1 MANDPNSNNARS
13 SSPAISTTSSSSSAL
28 SSLPR
33 TPTPPT
39 EELRLISTLHDA
51 QHEVFCT
58 HTDICDC
65 PMHASWPDGATA
77 EEVKEEV
84 KMFPHWSEWALG
96 AWRFPV
102 SAERE
107 SLRLE
112 RGKVEREVVAL
123 LTGMAGLSL
132 RVGVKGVAD
141 VVEGVRKEIAEVEA
155 NSNPQHITHNDAL
168 TAGIIHEAHIVST
181 LITNCGA
188 DSPLMEKIHNA
199 LSTIAQPDK
208 DWNVWDVATQLD
220 RALDGMEAKDHFL
233 AHFWRFAPRTVH
245 RSQRFSAVWASEEE
259 RERVEREVEDVLGL

>member
-1 MANDPNSNNARS
+1 MANDPSSNNSRS
-13 SSPAISTTSSSSSAL
+13 SSPAPSTTSSSSAL

-39 EELRLISTLHDA
+39 EELRLISTLHGT

-58 HTDICDC
+58 HTDVCDC
-65 PMHASWPDGATA
+65 PMHASWPDGATT

-84 KMFPHWSEWALG
+84 KMYPHWSEWALG

-141 VVEGVRKEIAEVEA
+141 VVEEVRKEIAESSA
-155 NSNPQHITHNDAL
+155 LPQNKKHDNGLIS
-168 TAGIIHEAHIVST
+168 GIIHEAHIVST
-181 LITNCGA
+181 LIT
-188 DSPLMEKIHNA
+188 DSGTDWSMQNIHTA
-199 LSTIAQPDK
+199 LSAIAQPGK

-233 AHFWRFAPRTVH
+233 GAFLEICAQDCASLAAP
-245 RSQRFSAVWASEEE
+245 FGC
-259 RERVEREVEDVLGL
+259 LGE